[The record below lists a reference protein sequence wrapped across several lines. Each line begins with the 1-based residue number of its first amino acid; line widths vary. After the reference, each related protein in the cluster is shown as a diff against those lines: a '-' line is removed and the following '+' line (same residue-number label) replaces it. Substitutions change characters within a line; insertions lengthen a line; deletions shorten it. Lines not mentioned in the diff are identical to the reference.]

1 MSSDYLLK
9 NAHIPVC
16 LLDNLDNLTLTR
28 EGLVLVDI
36 AIEQSEIVRITP
48 ADSPPSGLSAL
59 NLEKSIVFPCFVDM
73 HTHLDKGHIWER
85 SCNPTGT
92 FTDALTTVGQDSRTF
107 WHPEDIYRR
116 MEFGLKCSY
125 AHGTRALRTH
135 LDSFGSQGKIS
146 LEIFQALQQDWSE
159 KITLQAVSLVPLDYY
174 LTPAGIELADLWAE
188 AGQILGGVAYIN
200 PHLESQLEQV
210 FKLALERNLSLDFH
224 VDENDDPESIC
235 LQKVAEIALKYN
247 FNNPIVCDHCC
258 SLSVQNKEVVTKT
271 INLVKAAEIGIV
283 SLPMCNLFLQDRNP
297 SKTPFW
303 RGITQVHELKQA
315 GVSVAFASDN
325 VRDPFYGFGDH
336 DMLEVFSQAV
346 KIGHLDTPYSDWCQ
360 SVNQIP
366 ARLMGLAEDSKI
378 KVGSKADL
386 VIFQARYYSELL
398 SRPQSDRQVLRGGKF
413 IDTTLPD
420 YRELDDLLSPHP
432 RLA

>member
-1 MSSDYLLK
+1 
-9 NAHIPVC
+9 
-16 LLDNLDNLTLTR
+16 
-28 EGLVLVDI
+28 
-36 AIEQSEIVRITP
+36 
-48 ADSPPSGLSAL
+48 
-59 NLEKSIVFPCFVDM
+59 
-73 HTHLDKGHIWER
+73 
-85 SCNPTGT
+85 
-92 FTDALTTVGQDSRTF
+92 
-107 WHPEDIYRR
+107 
-116 MEFGLKCSY
+116 
-125 AHGTRALRTH
+125 
-135 LDSFGSQGKIS
+135 
-146 LEIFQALQQDWSE
+146 
-159 KITLQAVSLVPLDYY
+159 
-174 LTPAGIELADLWAE
+174 
-188 AGQILGGVAYIN
+188 
-200 PHLESQLEQV
+200 
-210 FKLALERNLSLDFH
+210 
-224 VDENDDPESIC
+224 
-235 LQKVAEIALKYN
+235 
-247 FNNPIVCDHCC
+247 
-258 SLSVQNKEVVTKT
+258 
-271 INLVKAAEIGIV
+271 
-283 SLPMCNLFLQDRNP
+283 MCNLFLQDRNP